1 VNLVDPVGGESPKR
15 KATRAIQWVPAS
27 PERERKPG
35 KHMIWEPPQDRAV
48 IAEVYPS
55 LFRNR
60 YPREG
65 RTPDEQ
71 DAYAVARWLA
81 EMGERG
87 SLDRYFRPPL
97 TEDEKH
103 SAKLEGWILDVS

>member
-1 VNLVDPVGGESPKR
+1 
-15 KATRAIQWVPAS
+15 
-27 PERERKPG
+27 
-35 KHMIWEPPQDRAV
+35 MIWEPPQDRAV

-65 RTPDEQ
+65 RSSDEQ

-81 EMGERG
+81 EMV
-87 SLDRYFRPPL
+87 
-97 TEDEKH
+97 
-103 SAKLEGWILDVS
+103 SAAFSILISTLL